1 MSALTPAGRTLV
13 SLMNVLPRGPRKDG
27 AFALWLTVRVA
38 EDFLLVPPLPE
49 RAVKKRVTALEQR
62 LSSLA
67 VPAPLR
73 RALAAAL
80 TELSSGPPPPERERA
95 ALALQQLVAPARD
108 LLGPEAGEA
117 IAKAAREAREKVRGE
132 R

>member
-1 MSALTPAGRTLV
+1 MSLLTPAGRALV
-13 SLMNVLPRGPRKDG
+13 SILNELPRGPRKDG

-49 RAVKKRVTALEQR
+49 RSVRKRVAALEQR

-67 VPAPLR
+67 MPAPLR

-80 TELSSGPPPPERERA
+80 TELSAGPPDRERA
-95 ALALQQLVAPARD
+95 ALVLQQLGAPARD
-108 LLGPEAGEA
+108 LLGPAAGEA
-117 IAKAAREAREKVRGE
+117 LARAAREAREKGK
-132 R
+132 